1 MAQKLHLTLTTT
13 LTLLDQFQTAI
24 ATATTSNPSSPTPT
38 TTAETITTKDALP
51 LLSASAL
58 SLKSQITKLSLVA
71 ITAPFT
77 PPAAVPI
84 LTALNE
90 SVLPSL
96 VTAALLITATDHTHA
111 FQIEAHALTQL
122 ALTELS
128 VLLHAVQGI
137 ATRSDGPT
145 PTNKKEL
152 AQPDKDAVTLAA
164 ARAWESCDALVDLAA
179 KGVVGFVVRRVEQ
192 WRDLVRDAVGE
203 IEEWDP
209 DEEGDEFFDELLS
222 DDGDADAENKKGE
235 GEEDEDEE
243 ESKALH
249 AQKKS
254 TLRVLKPIAQ
264 VYPAIVTHR
273 LKRTADAV
281 AEVRRLEALV
291 ENLQVI
297 PELVDEIAGA
307 LYEADPDRSAR
318 FLGQTKDRAVKA
330 LELVRLPWQQGTT
343 GEEKGDKFTTWVN
356 TWLKVMDELSKSV
369 FGSA

>member
-24 ATATTSNPSSPTPT
+24 ATATTT
-38 TTAETITTKDALP
+38 TTTETTTTETITTKDALP
-51 LLSASAL
+51 LLSASSL
-58 SLKSQITKLSLVA
+58 SLKSQITKLSLVS

-77 PPAAVPI
+77 PTAAVPI

-96 VTAALLITATDHTHA
+96 VTAALLITATDHTQA
-111 FQIEAHALTQL
+111 FQTEAHALTKL

-128 VLLHAVQGI
+128 VLLHEVQGI
-137 ATRSDGPT
+137 ATRRDGPT
-145 PTNKKEL
+145 ANKKKEL

-222 DDGDADAENKKGE
+222 DDDDDADTQNKKGE
-235 GEEDEDEE
+235 DEEDDDDEE

-281 AEVRRLEALV
+281 AEVRRLEALM

-307 LYEADPDRSAR
+307 LYEADPDRSGR

-330 LELVRLPWQQGTT
+330 LEVVKLPWQQGTT
-343 GEEKGDKFTTWVN
+343 GEEKEDKFTTWVT

>member
-24 ATATTSNPSSPTPT
+24 TTSNASSPSPT
-38 TTAETITTKDALP
+38 TTTTETIITKDALP
-51 LLSASAL
+51 LLSASSL
-58 SLKSQITKLSLVA
+58 SLKSQITKLSLVS

-77 PPAAVPI
+77 PTAAVPI

-96 VTAALLITATDHTHA
+96 VTAALLITATDHTQA
-111 FQIEAHALTQL
+111 FQTEAHALTRL
-122 ALTELS
+122 ALTELA
-128 VLLHAVQGI
+128 VLLKEVQRI
-137 ATRSDGPT
+137 ASRSDAPS
-145 PTNKKEL
+145 KKGEL

-222 DDGDADAENKKGE
+222 DDDGDEEDDAEDTKGE
-235 GEEDEDEE
+235 AEDEE

-273 LKRTADAV
+273 LKKTADAV
-281 AEVRRLEALV
+281 AEVGKLEALM
-291 ENLQVI
+291 ENLRLI
-297 PELVDEIAGA
+297 PELVDEVAGA
-307 LYEADPDRSAR
+307 LYEANPDKSGR
-318 FLGQTKDRAVKA
+318 FLGQTKDRAVTA
-330 LELVRLPWQQGTT
+330 LELVKLPWQQGTT

-356 TWLKVMDELSKSV
+356 TWLKVMSELSKSV
-369 FGSA
+369 FESA

>member
-13 LTLLDQFQTAI
+13 LTLLDQFQTAL
-24 ATATTSNPSSPTPT
+24 TTSKASSTSPT
-38 TTAETITTKDALP
+38 TTTTETITTKDALP

-58 SLKSQITKLSLVA
+58 SLKSQITKLSLVS

-77 PPAAVPI
+77 PTAAIPI

-96 VTAALLITATDHTHA
+96 VTAALLITATDHTQA
-111 FQIEAHALTQL
+111 FQTEAHALTRL

-128 VLLHAVQGI
+128 VLLNEVQRI
-137 ATRSDGPT
+137 ASRSDT
-145 PTNKKEL
+145 SKKKGEEL
-152 AQPDKDAVTLAA
+152 AQPAKDAVTLAA

-222 DDGDADAENKKGE
+222 DDDGDDDADDAEDQKG
-235 GEEDEDEE
+235 EDEDEE

-273 LKRTADAV
+273 LKKTADAV
-281 AEVRRLEALV
+281 AEVGKLEALT
-291 ENLQVI
+291 ENLRLI
-297 PELVDEIAGA
+297 PELVDEVAGA
-307 LYEADPDRSAR
+307 LYEANPDKSGR
-318 FLGQTKDRAVKA
+318 FLGQTKDRAVAA
-330 LELVRLPWQQGTT
+330 LELVKLPWQQGTT